1 MNLLP
6 FFTWCNDLALS
17 GAIRDSL
24 WLFPI
29 IEVFHLIGLS
39 VIGGAVLIVD
49 LRLLGLG
56 LTSVP
61 AARLARAMAPW
72 LGASL
77 VLAIVSGVLLFLS
90 EALKCYENPVFW
102 LKMALLAFA
111 IMFAYVVRPRWTQ
124 PVPVAG
130 GWLVALISLS
140 LWTGVGMAG
149 RGIGFY

>member
-29 IEVFHLIGLS
+29 IEIFHLLALS
-39 VIGGAVLIVD
+39 VIGGAILVVD
-49 LRLLGLG
+49 LRLLGFG

-61 AARLARAMAPW
+61 TSQLARAMAPW
-72 LGASL
+72 LAVSL
-77 VLAIVSGVLLFLS
+77 AVAVVSGGLLFLS
-90 EALKCYENPVFW
+90 EALKCYENPAFW
-102 LKMALLAFA
+102 LKMALLVLAILFA
-111 IMFAYVVRPRWTQ
+111 CTVRPRWTR

-130 GWLVALISLS
+130 GWLVALISLG
-140 LWTGVGMAG
+140 LWTGVAMAG

>member
-1 MNLLP
+1 MTLLP
-6 FFTWCNDLALS
+6 FFTWCNDLTVS
-17 GAIRDSL
+17 GAIRESL

-29 IEVFHLIGLS
+29 IEVFHLLGLS

-61 AARLARAMAPW
+61 ASRLARAMAPW
-72 LGASL
+72 LAVSL
-77 VLAIVSGVLLFLS
+77 AVVVLSGVLLFLS
-90 EALKCYENPVFW
+90 EALKCYENPAFW
-102 LKMALLAFA
+102 LKMVLLALAILFA
-111 IMFAYVVRPRWTQ
+111 CVVRPRWTR

-130 GWLVALISLS
+130 GWLVALVSLA
-140 LWTGVGMAG
+140 LWTGVAMAG